1 MAHNASSAFAFAASL
16 TSRRGFLSTTA
27 AAGVTLFVRNAFGA
41 NESKLQGIFPI
52 VQTPFTESG
61 SVDMETLA
69 REVQFLHRCGVQGM
83 TWPQMASEWPQLTFD
98 ERLAGAETLMRAK
111 KALNSPTRP
120 AVVIGVQANDI
131 ETAVKYARHA
141 EKIGPDAIIAI
152 PLNQGKD
159 EAKQMEYY
167 SAIGE
172 ACSRP
177 LIVQTVGQMS
187 VDLVLRMANKIPT
200 LRYAKDE
207 AGATLPRLD
216 EYAKHGQIMRGVF
229 TGKHGPTFLDE
240 LARGAVGNMPASGFA
255 DLYVATWK
263 AWNAGKRDEAMDL
276 FSRTLLLIMDAQ
288 AYGVEGQKYILQ
300 LRGVFPNTKCR
311 RDTANTQV
319 FDEEAK
325 EAIRRTVNFA
335 KRWFTA

>member
-1 MAHNASSAFAFAASL
+1 MVHSVTKP
-16 TSRRGFLSTTA
+16 TSRRDFLALA
-27 AAGVTLFVRNAFGA
+27 AATTGSALFPRTASGA
-41 NESKLQGIFPI
+41 SGEPRLEGIFPI
-52 VQTPFTESG
+52 MQTPFTDSG
-61 SVDMETLA
+61 ALDLETLA
-69 REVQFLHRCGVQGM
+69 REVQFLHRVGVQGM

-98 ERLAGAETLMRAK
+98 ERLAGAEAIMRAN
-111 KALNSPTRP
+111 KAVDRATRP

-141 EKIGPDAIIAI
+141 EKLSPDAIIAI

-187 VDLVLRMANKIPT
+187 VDLVLRMAKQIPT

-207 AGATLPRLD
+207 AGATLPRLT
-216 EYAKHGQIMRGVF
+216 EYAKRGQILRGVF
-229 TGKHGPTFLDE
+229 SGKHGPTFLDE
-240 LARGAVGNMPASGFA
+240 LARGAVGNMPAAGFA
-255 DLYVATWK
+255 DLYVASWK
-263 AWNAGKRDEAMDL
+263 AWMAGQREEAMEV
-276 FSRTLLLIMDAQ
+276 FSKTLLLIMDAQ

-311 RDTANTQV
+311 RPETESQV
-319 FDEEAK
+319 LDDQAR
-325 EAIRRTVNFA
+325 EAIRRTVNYT
-335 KRWFTA
+335 KRWFKA